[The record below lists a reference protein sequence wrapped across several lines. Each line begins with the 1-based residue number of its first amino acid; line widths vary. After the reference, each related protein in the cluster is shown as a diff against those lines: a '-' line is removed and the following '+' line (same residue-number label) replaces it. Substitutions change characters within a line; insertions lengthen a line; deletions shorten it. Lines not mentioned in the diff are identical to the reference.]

1 MSLTTTTDAT
11 FAADVLDSPV
21 PVLVDFTATWCP
33 PCVMIAPVLD
43 RIATDESGR
52 LRVVSLDV
60 DAHPVA
66 TAKYQVLGM
75 PTLALFIDGRTWRR
89 RPGWPARPGERGGSI
104 TGGPSVDLAGHRVR
118 CSRVRCSRVRCF
130 RVR

>member
-66 TAKYQVLGM
+66 TAKHQVMGM
-75 PTLALFIDGRTWRR
+75 PTVALFIDGQVAVQFMGAKPRAAIMALLE
-89 RPGWPARPGERGGSI
+89 PHLAPAARAVAGP
-104 TGGPSVDLAGHRVR
+104 TG
-118 CSRVRCSRVRCF
+118 
-130 RVR
+130 

>member
-11 FAADVLDSPV
+11 FAADVLHSPV

-43 RIATDESGR
+43 RIATDEAGR

-60 DAHPVA
+60 DAHPIT
-66 TAKYQVLGM
+66 TANYQVMGM
-75 PTLALFIDGRTWRR
+75 PTLALFIG
-89 RPGWPARPGERGGSI
+89 GEVAVRFMGAKPRAAIMALLEPHLAPVGQAAG
-104 TGGPSVDLAGHRVR
+104 TPS
-118 CSRVRCSRVRCF
+118 S
-130 RVR
+130 

>member
-1 MSLTTTTDAT
+1 MSLTTTSDAS

-43 RIATDESGR
+43 RIATDEAAR

-60 DAHPVA
+60 DAHPTTA
-66 TAKYQVLGM
+66 AKYQVMGM
-75 PTLALFIDGRTWRR
+75 PTLALFIDGEVAVRFMGAKPRSAIMALLE
-89 RPGWPARPGERGGSI
+89 PHLAPAAEAVGGAV
-104 TGGPSVDLAGHRVR
+104 GGAPST
-118 CSRVRCSRVRCF
+118 
-130 RVR
+130 

>member
-1 MSLTTTTDAT
+1 MSLTTTSDAS

-43 RIATDESGR
+43 RIATDEAER

-60 DAHPVA
+60 DAHPG
-66 TAKYQVLGM
+66 TAARYQVLGM
-75 PTLALFIDGRTWRR
+75 PTLALFIDGEVAVRFMGAKPRAAIMALLE
-89 RPGWPARPGERGGSI
+89 PHLAPAVQPLGGALS
-104 TGGPSVDLAGHRVR
+104 T
-118 CSRVRCSRVRCF
+118 
-130 RVR
+130 